1 MRNQFPTGVKGL
13 LLAALLAMPVLAA
26 PTAHAQ
32 DASNPYRVVP
42 GRALNQAELNR
53 ARARG
58 VEQTPLN
65 QAELTGNS
73 AVNTITGSNSI
84 SSSFGNSGGIV
95 SVIQNTGNNSLFQH
109 STTVNVNV
117 R

>member
-1 MRNQFPTGVKGL
+1 MRKTVSTGMKAL
-13 LLAALLAMPVLAA
+13 PLIAALLSLPVIGY
-26 PTAHAQ
+26 AQ
-32 DASNPYRVVP
+32 DAANPYRGSGVSQSD
-42 GRALNQAELNR
+42 LTR

>member
-1 MRNQFPTGVKGL
+1 MRKALKTGIKAL
-13 LLAALLAMPVLAA
+13 PLAALLALPV
-26 PTAHAQ
+26 TGYAQ
-32 DASNPYRVVP
+32 DANPYRGSGVSQQD
-42 GRALNQAELNR
+42 LTR

-58 VEQTPLN
+58 SEQVPIN

-73 AVNTITGSNSI
+73 AINAITGSNSI
-84 SSSFGNSGGIV
+84 ASSFGNSGGII

-109 STTVNVNV
+109 STTVNVTA

>member
-1 MRNQFPTGVKGL
+1 MRNLFPTGVKAL
-13 LLAALLAMPVLAA
+13 AVAALLAMPVLAA
-26 PTAHAQ
+26 PTAQAQ
-32 DASNPYRVVP
+32 DASNPYRVAP
-42 GRALNQAELNR
+42 GRALTQADLHR

-58 VEQTPLN
+58 VGETPLN
-65 QAELTGNS
+65 QADLTGNS
-73 AVNTITGSNSI
+73 AINTITGSNSI

-109 STTVNVNV
+109 STTVNVTV

>member
-1 MRNQFPTGVKGL
+1 MRKALKTGITAL
-13 LLAALLAMPVLAA
+13 PLLAALLALPAIGY
-26 PTAHAQ
+26 AQ
-32 DASNPYRVVP
+32 DANPYRGSGVSQSD
-42 GRALNQAELNR
+42 LTR

-58 VEQTPLN
+58 VDQVPIN

-73 AVNTITGSNSI
+73 ANYSVTGSNSI
-84 SSSFGNSGGIV
+84 ASSFGNSGGIV

-109 STTVNVNV
+109 STTVNVTA